1 MQSSCSG
8 GRVGDCSGEGV
19 CGCDDGV
26 VTVVER
32 LCAAAMMVW

>member
-1 MQSSCSG
+1 M
-8 GRVGDCSGEGV
+8 

-32 LCAAAMMVW
+32 VCAAAMMVGWLWWRGCVRLR